1 MHKME
6 KTMNFADRLKL
17 LRQEEGISQEKLGEI
32 LNLGKSAVFSYEK
45 QGRQPNFRTLIA
57 MSPTLGYRLTTF
69 WALPTYAT
77 AIPRKKPPCCRTPP
91 GAPFS
96 NTGTAVRK
104 RKKRACTTFSA
115 SWPN

>member
-45 QGRQPNFRTLIA
+45 Q
-57 MSPTLGYRLTTF
+57 
-69 WALPTYAT
+69 
-77 AIPRKKPPCCRTPP
+77 
-91 GAPFS
+91 
-96 NTGTAVRK
+96 
-104 RKKRACTTFSA
+104 
-115 SWPN
+115 